1 MAKYILAGVGNI
13 DLYSQGGDL
22 IATSQTLTE
31 DSISVE
37 VTGEDV
43 RGGQSNPLLGRYFH
57 DSSFTMTLRDA
68 LFSLEYLALNV
79 GGTIEIGGNILTT
92 EEVTIA
98 TENTITVSGTPVE
111 LFNWGVVG
119 YYRIAGESDWQK
131 ITFTGKN
138 AATTNLPVGTVVCVK
153 YNTQNSGMRQ
163 FVVPS
168 NMIPAE
174 CTAILTIGLFKAD
187 NETKVV
193 DSSSRVGSLVI
204 ELPRYQF
211 SGSQELSLTSDGVA
225 TTDLTGSALAVY
237 TGTSCED
244 NGYYAVIKEVISG
257 AKWTD
262 GLKALA
268 VANGGEISVAQSGTE
283 TLQVYAV
290 YGGIVA
296 SSIVDNTKL
305 TFTPDNETYFTVD
318 NTGKITAKSTA
329 GKANLKIVA
338 TDKPEVE
345 AVVSVEVE

>member
-1 MAKYILAGVGNI
+1 MANYILAGVGNI
-13 DLYSQGGDL
+13 DLYNQGDL
-22 IATSQTLTE
+22 IASSKTLTE
-31 DSISVE
+31 SSISVE

-57 DSSFTMTLRDA
+57 DSSFTLTLTDA
-68 LFSLEYLALNV
+68 LVSLEYLALNV

-92 EEVTIA
+92 EEVTIE

-119 YYRIAGESDWQK
+119 YYRIAGENDWQK

-138 AATTNLPVGTVVCVK
+138 AIAANLPVGTVVCVK

-187 NETKVV
+187 NETKVI

-204 ELPRYQF
+204 EIPRFQF
-211 SGSQELSLTSDGVA
+211 AGSQELSLTSDGVA
-225 TTDLTGSALAVY
+225 TTNLTGSALAVY

-244 NGYYAVIKEVISG
+244 NGYYAIIKEVISG

-268 VANGGEISVAQSGTE
+268 VANGGEISVAQGGTE

-296 SSIVDNTKL
+296 SSIVDNTNL

-318 NTGKITAKSTA
+318 NTGKITAKAAA

>member
-1 MAKYILAGVGNI
+1 MANYILAGVGNI
-13 DLYSQGGDL
+13 DLYNQGDL
-22 IATSQTLTE
+22 IASSKTLTE
-31 DSISVE
+31 SSISVE

-57 DSSFTMTLRDA
+57 DSSFTLTLTDA

-92 EEVTIA
+92 EEVTIE

-119 YYRIAGESDWQK
+119 YYRIAGENDWQK

-138 AATTNLPVGTVVCVK
+138 ATTTNLPVGTVVCVK

-187 NETKVV
+187 NETKVT

-204 ELPRYQF
+204 EIPRFQF
-211 SGSQELSLTSDGVA
+211 AGSQELSLTSDGVA
-225 TTDLTGSALAVY
+225 TTNLTGSALAVY

-244 NGYYAVIKEVISG
+244 NGYYAIIKEVISG

-268 VANGGEISVAQSGTE
+268 VANGGEISIAQGGTE

-296 SSIVDNTKL
+296 SSIVDNTNL

>member
-1 MAKYILAGVGNI
+1 MANYILAGVGNI
-13 DLYSQGGDL
+13 DLYNQGDL
-22 IATSQTLTE
+22 IASSKTLTE
-31 DSISVE
+31 SSISVE

-57 DSSFTMTLRDA
+57 DSSFTLTLTDA

-92 EEVTIA
+92 EEVTIE

-119 YYRIAGESDWQK
+119 YYRIVGENDWQK
-131 ITFTGKN
+131 IIFTGKN
-138 AATTNLPVGTVVCVK
+138 ATATNLPVGTVVCVK

-187 NETKVV
+187 NETKVT

-204 ELPRYQF
+204 EIPRFQF
-211 SGSQELSLTSDGVA
+211 AGSQELSLTSDGVA
-225 TTDLTGSALAVY
+225 TTNLTGSALAVY

-244 NGYYAVIKEVISG
+244 NGYYAIIKEVISG

-268 VANGGEISVAQSGTE
+268 VANGGEISIAQDGTE

-296 SSIVDNTKL
+296 SSIVDNTNL

-318 NTGKITAKSTA
+318 NTGKITAKSAA

>member
-187 NETKVV
+187 NETKVA

-237 TGTSCED
+237 TGTSCKD

>member
-1 MAKYILAGVGNI
+1 MANYILAGVGNI
-13 DLYSQGGDL
+13 DLYNQGDL
-22 IATSQTLTE
+22 IASSKTLTE
-31 DSISVE
+31 SSISVE

-57 DSSFTMTLRDA
+57 DSSFTLTLTDA
-68 LFSLEYLALNV
+68 LVSLEYLALNV

-92 EEVTIA
+92 EEVTIE

-119 YYRIAGESDWQK
+119 YYRIAGENDWQK

-138 AATTNLPVGTVVCVK
+138 ATASNLPVGTVACVK

-187 NETKVV
+187 NETKAI

-204 ELPRYQF
+204 EIPRFQF
-211 SGSQELSLTSDGVA
+211 AGSQELSLTSDGVA
-225 TTDLTGSALAVY
+225 TTNLTGSALAVY

-244 NGYYAVIKEVISG
+244 NGYYAIIKEVISG

-296 SSIVDNTKL
+296 SSIVDNTNL

>member
-1 MAKYILAGVGNI
+1 MANYILAGVGNI
-13 DLYSQGGDL
+13 DLYNQGDL
-22 IATSQTLTE
+22 IASSKTLTE
-31 DSISVE
+31 SSISVE

-57 DSSFTMTLRDA
+57 DSSFALTLTDA
-68 LFSLEYLALNV
+68 LVSLEYLALNV

-92 EEVTIA
+92 EEVTIE

-111 LFNWGVVG
+111 LFNWGIVG
-119 YYRIAGESDWQK
+119 YYRIAGENNWQK
-131 ITFTGKN
+131 IAFTGKN
-138 AATTNLPVGTVVCVK
+138 ATATNLPVGTVVCVK

-204 ELPRYQF
+204 EIPRFQF
-211 SGSQELSLTSDGVA
+211 AGSQELSLTSDGVA
-225 TTDLTGSALAVY
+225 TTNLTGSALAVY

-244 NGYYAVIKEVISG
+244 NGYYAIIKEVISG

-268 VANGGEISVAQSGTE
+268 VANGGEISMAQGEEE

-296 SSIVDNTKL
+296 SSIVDNTNL

-345 AVVSVEVE
+345 AIISVEVE

>member
-1 MAKYILAGVGNI
+1 MANYILAGVGNI
-13 DLYSQGGDL
+13 DLYNQGDL
-22 IATSQTLTE
+22 IASSKTLIE
-31 DSISVE
+31 SSVSVE

-57 DSSFTMTLRDA
+57 DSSFTLTLTDA

-92 EEVTIA
+92 EEVTIE

-119 YYRIAGESDWQK
+119 YYRIAGENDWQK

-138 AATTNLPVGTVVCVK
+138 ATATNLPVGTVVCVK

-187 NETKVV
+187 NETKVT

-204 ELPRYQF
+204 EIPRFQF
-211 SGSQELSLTSDGVA
+211 AGSQELSLTSDGVA
-225 TTDLTGSALAVY
+225 TTNLTGSALAVY

-244 NGYYAVIKEVISG
+244 NGYYAIIKEVISG

-268 VANGGEISVAQSGTE
+268 VANGGEISIAQGGTE

-296 SSIVDNTKL
+296 SSIVDNTNL